1 MTSQINYYNQNI
13 SFPRVIPL
21 IQNSFNSAR
30 SNNGFNINNNFNNFN
45 NNMNENY
52 NITKKNNGLVN
63 SNSKNSNQKIYI
75 DNNVNYF
82 NEAAVFNSSIIS
94 KEQTIKMLNQSNKNI
109 CKICKSNNHSAT
121 GFFCKIPV
129 FNRILPVLIT
139 SSKILNKDEI
149 KVNRIIKIALLEKE
163 KEIENKKEIQIV
175 INEPRITFTDE
186 QLGITIIEI
195 IPKVDGITDFL
206 KVDNEVDEIN
216 LEEKIKYLYILQNIN
231 GKLYFTSCEIKGKP
245 INHNIIYSCNTSNG
259 SSGSPLLNLNTG
271 KVIGVHRGNIDNQK
285 IGVLIKSIVDEL
297 NKTYNKNKSKLYL
310 KEEEKEKGTEIKPLN
325 NNEFYAGDLE
335 NGKIAIYYS
344 DGKLKYEGD
353 RINGSF
359 EGKGTYYYKRGNRY
373 EGEWKKGLK
382 HGKGILYYDH
392 EATKKRYE
400 GNYIKGEFEG
410 KGIYYWDDGSYYIG
424 DFVKGLKH
432 GNGEYYKDGKLK
444 YKGHFFN
451 DKYGGKG
458 VYYCSNGDYYIGDFK
473 DGLKHGKGTLYNKKG
488 DVIIKGKFVS
498 NKYQDVK

>member
-1 MTSQINYYNQNI
+1 MSSQINYYNQNI
-13 SFPRVIPL
+13 SFPRIIPL
-21 IQNSFNSAR
+21 IQKSFNSER
-30 SNNGFNINNNFNNFN
+30 SKNGFNINNNLND
-45 NNMNENY
+45 NMKENY
-52 NITKKNNGLVN
+52 NITKKNIGIINPN
-63 SNSKNSNQKIYI
+63 KKNSDQQIYI
-75 DNNVNYF
+75 GNNLKYF
-82 NEAAVFNSSIIS
+82 NEAAVFNSPIIS
-94 KEQTIKMLNQSNKNI
+94 KEQTIKILNQLNKNI
-109 CKICKSNNHSAT
+109 CKICKPNNHSAT

-129 FNRILPVLIT
+129 FNLILPVLIT
-139 SSKILNKDEI
+139 NSTILNKDDI
-149 KVNRIIKIALLEKE
+149 KVNRIIKIALLE

-186 QLGITIIEI
+186 KLGITIIEI
-195 IPKVDGITDFL
+195 FPRIDEITDFL
-206 KVDNEVDEIN
+206 EVDNEVDEIN
-216 LEEKIKYLYILQNIN
+216 LKDKIKYLYILQNIN
-231 GKLYFTSCEIKGKP
+231 GKLRFTFCEIKGKP
-245 INHNIIYSCNTSNG
+245 IGQNIIYSCNTPNG
-259 SSGSPLLNLNTG
+259 SSGSPILNFING
-271 KVIGVHRGNIDNQK
+271 EVIGVHIGNIKNRK
-285 IGVLIKSIVDEL
+285 IGVLIKFIVDEL

-382 HGKGILYYDH
+382 HGKGILYYDL

-410 KGIYYWDDGSYYIG
+410 KGIYYWDDGSCYEG
-424 DFVKGLKH
+424 DFIKGLKH
-432 GNGEYYKDGKLK
+432 GYGVYIKDGNIK
-444 YKGHFFN
+444 YKGHFMN
-451 DKYGGKG
+451 DKYGGEG
-458 VYYCSNGDYYIGDFK
+458 EYYCSNGDYYIGDFK

-488 DVIIKGKFVS
+488 EIIIKGKFVC
-498 NKYQDVK
+498 NKYQDKK

>member
-13 SFPRVIPL
+13 SFPRIIPL
-21 IQNSFNSAR
+21 IQKSFNSER
-30 SNNGFNINNNFNNFN
+30 SKNGFNINNNLND
-45 NNMNENY
+45 NMKENY
-52 NITKKNNGLVN
+52 NITKKNIGIINPN
-63 SNSKNSNQKIYI
+63 KKNSDQQIYI
-75 DNNVNYF
+75 GNNLKYF
-82 NEAAVFNSSIIS
+82 NEAAVFNSPIIS
-94 KEQTIKMLNQSNKNI
+94 KEQTIKILNQLNKNI
-109 CKICKSNNHSAT
+109 CKICKPNNHSAT

-129 FNRILPVLIT
+129 FNLILPVLIT
-139 SSKILNKDEI
+139 NSTILNKDDI
-149 KVNRIIKIALLEKE
+149 KVNRIIKIALLE